1 VAPSEACSNLA
12 RYDGVHYGHR
22 AKGADDLV
30 SLMSASRREG
40 FGPEVKR
47 RIILGTFALSAGYAD
62 AYYNRALKVRR
73 RIKMDYDQAL
83 SQCDVLVGPTT
94 PTPAFAVGAKADDP
108 LAMYLCDV
116 YTVATNLAGGPGIS
130 VPCGMSKSGLP
141 MGLQIQ
147 GRALDDL
154 GVLQAARLFE
164 RELGLSLPWP
174 SLA

>member
-1 VAPSEACSNLA
+1 
-12 RYDGVHYGHR
+12 
-22 AKGADDLV
+22 
-30 SLMSASRREG
+30 MSASRREG

-73 RIKMDYDQAL
+73 RIKMDYDHAL

-130 VPCGMSKSGLP
+130 LPCGLSKSGLP
-141 MGLQIQ
+141 MGVQIQ

-154 GVLQAARLFE
+154 GVLQVARLFE
-164 RELGLSLPWP
+164 REVGLSLPWP